1 MNSFQCSN
9 TLTATSAYRLP
20 GESVDWKVFFTN
32 GPNGLWPHPMQ
43 ASATTTISV
52 ENGSD
57 CLVDKKLGIVYKIE
71 PLYIAD
77 FEAYGTTPIWKPV
90 TAELLAKLEWHTVSE
105 AEAKHCGCPEDS
117 WIQVCFDTE
126 TEDHPLALVFQWH
139 ASK

>member
-9 TLTATSAYRLP
+9 TLTANNNNRLP
-20 GESVDWKVFFTN
+20 GKSVDWKVFFTTN
-32 GPNGLWPHPMQ
+32 PCPIGPYPMQ

-52 ENGSD
+52 KNGGD
-57 CLVDKKLGIVYKIE
+57 CLVDEVLGYVYKIE
-71 PLYIAD
+71 PTYIAD
-77 FEAYGTTPIWKPV
+77 FEADGETPIRKPV

-105 AEAKHCGCPEDS
+105 ADAKHCGFPEDS